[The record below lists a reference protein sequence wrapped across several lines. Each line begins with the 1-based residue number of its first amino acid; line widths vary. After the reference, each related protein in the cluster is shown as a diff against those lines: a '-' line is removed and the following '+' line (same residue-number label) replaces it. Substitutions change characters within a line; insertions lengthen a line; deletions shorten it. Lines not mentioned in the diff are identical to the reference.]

1 MGCSSTIPQEH
12 SQSSHVLQLK
22 EFLLW
27 PPNSTHFYS
36 FSTAVKYHKQ
46 ILQTLCLKS
55 PLQYT
60 VLTIRNQKCHGCVP
74 WDLPRESQGRNN
86 GSRLVI
92 TYCVPKRQCPSS
104 FLPLVELSSI
114 FEDKVNMACELSA
127 RGYSRLLSHE
137 PWPSSLFTLRLLLHV
152 ESLVFSASGCL
163 TWIRSG
169 TQKGF

>member
-1 MGCSSTIPQEH
+1 M
-12 SQSSHVLQLK
+12 
-22 EFLLW
+22 
-27 PPNSTHFYS
+27 
-36 FSTAVKYHKQ
+36 KYHKQ

-60 VLTIRNQKCHGCVP
+60 VLTIRNQRCHGCVP

-114 FEDKVNMACELSA
+114 FEDKVNMACELLA
-127 RGYSRLLSHE
+127 RGYSWLLSVT
-137 PWPSSLFTLRLLLHV
+137 WALAIQSIYSQVTFACWISRFLCFWLLDMDKVRHTEGFL
-152 ESLVFSASGCL
+152 
-163 TWIRSG
+163 I
-169 TQKGF
+169 KGQWCHRAQSNYIPQLNLLCSQYRN